1 MENFKQVIAIIIIII
16 VIIIA
21 DIILEKNTNSTI
33 EIVSE
38 KLELVDEKVEK
49 FESDNVSKLELKKEV
64 NKMVDIWKE
73 KQKILTYY
81 IEHDEIEKISDKI
94 ELIRKQIEIE
104 EFGDARQAI
113 EETKFL
119 LDHLKEKEKLNLRN
133 IL

>member
-1 MENFKQVIAIIIIII
+1 MGNFKQVIAIIIIII

-33 EIVSE
+33 KIINK
-38 KLELVDEKVEK
+38 KLELVDKKV
-49 FESDNVSKLELKKEV
+49 SEV
-64 NKMVDIWKE
+64 NDNDEDKLDLQKEAHNMVNIWKE
-73 KQKILTYY
+73 KQKILTFY
-81 IEHDEIEKISDKI
+81 IEHDEIEKITDKI
-94 ELIRKQIEIE
+94 ELIKKQIEIE

-119 LDHLKEKEKLNLRN
+119 LEHLKEKEKLTLAN